1 MWVVSP
7 CCEDPKTNYLCWWTS
22 HVRQLETSGTVVSSE
37 RVSKGGREGE
47 WGGDKHT
54 ESLFLFSNRDYETRH
69 RLPTLSFLSHY
80 LLHASIHPLSL
91 SHTPRHKDEKER
103 ESKHEA
109 ISLPTRAQTA
119 LALTHVPANQTL
131 LDVCFLEEQPA
142 SLNLCLRQQTGK
154 RKRERESE
162 SMTANV
168 D

>member
-1 MWVVSP
+1 M
-7 CCEDPKTNYLCWWTS
+7 
-22 HVRQLETSGTVVSSE
+22 
-37 RVSKGGREGE
+37 
-47 WGGDKHT
+47 GGDKHT

-154 RKRERESE
+154 RKRERERVRVWQRTSTRLDKAK
-162 SMTANV
+162 SFSAVHTHAWHKCICFCLYHHHYTTTTSV
-168 D
+168 WTYQ